1 MKPKSDMERLM
12 EARIQEQRGREIKAR
27 RKRERWLSVGKWVAD
42 NIVAIGA
49 LAVAIIALVRTF

>member
-1 MKPKSDMERLM
+1 MERLM

-27 RKRERWLSVGKWVAD
+27 RKRERWLAVGKWVAD